1 MERLPA
7 VLLASR
13 TRAGLDELTG
23 ALGAST
29 AFDVRTRLLD
39 RDRVEA
45 IWEARPAPDV
55 VVLRFE
61 RDCVPLLAGVAAAE
75 SSARPPLIVVG
86 PAGDPEV
93 VRLAV
98 RCGARDFLPSPAS
111 GEELSGS
118 ILRVLQ
124 ETPPQTGTRTSD
136 VTVVVGAAGGVGT
149 SFVACN
155 LAHALAA
162 GAADRAL
169 LVDLDVNDAPLAGF
183 LDLTPQRGLLQA
195 LEEVRYMDE
204 HALGGY
210 VTRHH
215 SGLHLLAA
223 PSERLVACATVDVA
237 ALETLMGVAAR
248 RYSHVIVD
256 GQHGLQPP
264 TPTAIGLADNLLVVL
279 QQSVVQLRQCVRLLR
294 VLAVDLGF
302 PSGRTFVVLNRYRKG
317 ATVSVDDVRRAL
329 GHERI
334 VTVPNH
340 FPTVHASI
348 DGGVPLGE
356 LERSSAVARAI
367 SDLQRLVTGAPPP
380 EPRSLLRRAFP
391 ILSGG

>member
-1 MERLPA
+1 MDRLPD

-13 TRAGLDELTG
+13 TRPGLDELAG
-23 ALGAST
+23 ALGSPEG
-29 AFDVRTRLLD
+29 FDVRTRLLD
-39 RDRVEA
+39 GDRLEEL
-45 IWEARPAPDV
+45 WETRPTPDV
-55 VVLRFE
+55 VVVRFDRE
-61 RDCVPLLAGVAAAE
+61 CAPLLAALTTPAT
-75 SSARPPLIVVG
+75 SRRPPLLVVG

-111 GEELSGS
+111 AEDLSNA
-118 ILRVLQ
+118 IARILQ
-124 ETPPQTGTRTSD
+124 ETPPQAGTNPSEL
-136 VTVVVGAAGGVGT
+136 TVVVGAAGGVGT
-149 SFVACN
+149 SFIACN

-162 GAADRAL
+162 GSVEHTL

-195 LEEVRYMDE
+195 LGEVRYMDE
-204 HALGGY
+204 HALSGY

-223 PSERLVACATVDVA
+223 PSERLVPASSVDPA
-237 ALETLMGVAAR
+237 SFEALMGLLAR
-248 RYSHVIVD
+248 RYSHIVVD
-256 GQHGLQPP
+256 GLHGLQPP

-294 VLAVDLGF
+294 VLAVDFGF
-302 PSGRTFVVLNRYRKG
+302 PPARTSVVLNRYRKNT
-317 ATVSVDDVRRAL
+317 TVSVEDVRRAL